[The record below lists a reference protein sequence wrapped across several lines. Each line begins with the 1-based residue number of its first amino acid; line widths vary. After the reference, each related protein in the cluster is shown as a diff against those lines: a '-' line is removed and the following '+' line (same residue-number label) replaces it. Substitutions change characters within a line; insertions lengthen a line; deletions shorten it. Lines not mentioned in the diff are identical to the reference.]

1 MRALRTATTGMAA
14 QNMNVEVISN
24 NIANM
29 NTIGFKK
36 QRAEFQDLMYQN
48 VERMGAQSSD
58 SGTVVP
64 TGIQVGSGVKTGSV
78 YRIMEDGSAT
88 LTSNDYDVM
97 IQGKGYFQVELPSGE
112 TAYTRAGNFSLD
124 DQGRLV
130 TTEGYLVQPSI
141 TIPQG
146 TTGVTISKSGEV
158 QVVTAGSG
166 ATAPTVVGQLQLATF
181 ANPAGLDAQGDN
193 LFLESG
199 ASGAPNVSTPGDTG
213 YGTLLQGYT
222 ESSNVDAVSEITAL
236 IVAQRAYE
244 MNSKVIT
251 TADEMLQTTS
261 QLARA

>member
-14 QNMNVEVISN
+14 QQLNVEVISN

-36 QRAEFQDLMYQN
+36 QRAEFQDLIYQN
-48 VERMGAQSSD
+48 IERMGAQSSD

-64 TGIQVGSGVKTGSV
+64 TGIQVGDGVKTGSV
-78 YRIMEDGSAT
+78 YRIMEQGSDT
-88 LTSNDYDVM
+88 RTDNQYDVA
-97 IQGKGYFQVELPSGE
+97 IQGKGYFQILMPSGE
-112 TAYTRAGNFSLD
+112 TAYTRAGNFSVD

-130 TTEGYLVQPSI
+130 TQDGYLVQPAI
-141 TIPQG
+141 TVPQN
-146 TTGVTISKSGEV
+146 TTAVTISKSGQV
-158 QVVTAGSG
+158 QATQAGQ
-166 ATAPTVVGQLQLATF
+166 TAPTTIGQLQTATF
-181 ANPAGLDAQGDN
+181 YNEAGLDAIGDN

-199 ASGAPNVSTPGDTG
+199 ASGAPNISTPGDVG
-213 YGTLLQGYT
+213 FGTLLQGYT
-222 ESSNVDAVSEITAL
+222 EASNVDAVSEITAL

-261 QLARA
+261 QLARG

>member
-1 MRALRTATTGMAA
+1 MSA
-14 QNMNVEVISN
+14 QELNVDTISN

-29 NTIGFKK
+29 NTVGFKK
-36 QRAEFQDLMYQN
+36 QRAEFEDLMYQN

-64 TGIQVGSGVKTGSV
+64 TGVQIGSGVKTGQV
-78 YRIMEDGSAT
+78 YRITEQGT
-88 LTSNDYDVM
+88 PTQTGNPYDIA
-97 IQGKGYFQVELPSGE
+97 IQGKGYFQVLLPSGE
-112 TAYTRAGNFSLD
+112 TAYTRAGDFNLN
-124 DQGRLV
+124 DQGQLV
-130 TTEGYLVQPSI
+130 TPDGYLVQPAI
-141 TIPQG
+141 TIPPQ
-146 TTGVTISKSGEV
+146 TTNVTISKTG
-158 QVVTAGSG
+158 QVE
-166 ATAPTVVGQLQLATF
+166 ATANGSNTPTVIGQITMATF
-181 ANPAGLDAQGDN
+181 ANEAGLDAQGDN

-199 ASGAPNVSTPGDTG
+199 ASGAANIANPGDPG

-222 ESSNVDAVSEITAL
+222 ESSNVDAVSEISAL